1 MADMNVVVMSG
12 RLTRDPVRR
21 ATAKGTAVATFRIAS
36 NQFYKGEEK
45 PVFIDVTAFDK
56 QAEVVASYFRK
67 GDPILV
73 RGMLRLGEWTGK
85 DGQRHSKHEVWANQV
100 SFFAKRR
107 SGDGEDGDGAEPRIA
122 DGPAE
127 EVDDVI
133 PF

>member
-1 MADMNVVVMSG
+1 MADMNVVVMAG

-21 ATAKGTAVATFRIAS
+21 ATAKGRAVAAFRIAS
-36 NQFYKGEEK
+36 NQFYQGEER

-56 QAEVVASYFRK
+56 QAEVVAGYFKK

-73 RGMLRLGEWTGK
+73 RGSLRLDEWTGK
-85 DGQRHSKHEVWANQV
+85 DGQRRSKHEIWANQV

-107 SGDGEDGDGAEPRIA
+107 PGDGGDGDGAEPRVA
-122 DGPAE
+122 DATVE
-127 EVDDVI
+127 EVI